1 LPAAVKREV
10 WQRDGGRCCFVDSRG
25 VRCPAT
31 AALEFHHHRP
41 HALGGPATES
51 NLTLRCR
58 LCRMRH
64 NRHYAAYGFMP
75 HLA

>member
-1 LPAAVKREV
+1 VPAAVRREV
-10 WQRDGGRCCFVDSRG
+10 WQRDGACCTFVDERG
-25 VRCPAT
+25 VRCRAT
-31 AALEFHHHRP
+31 AALELHHERA
-41 HALGGPATES
+41 HALGGPATPS

-64 NRHYAAYGFMP
+64 KAHYAAYGFMP